1 MAEFSEVMTQ
11 FARLCD
17 YYSQN
22 GCHGCP
28 VDEEGFNCACEKQG
42 CSKSSAEEL
51 EAIIMSWAAEHP
63 EPVYPTWSEWLVQMG
78 VFPPMMST
86 NPIKAMD
93 AISSGVCKPIPA
105 DIAQK
110 LGIEPK
116 EG

>member
-1 MAEFSEVMTQ
+1 MAEFREVMAQ

-28 VDEEGFNCACEKQG
+28 VDEEGFNCACKKQG
-42 CSKSSAEEL
+42 CSKSSAEDL

-63 EPVYPTWSEWLVQMG
+63 EPVYPTWIDVMKMYG
-78 VFPPMMST
+78 VTDETGYCYLDS
-86 NPIKAMD
+86 AY
-93 AISSGVCKPIPA
+93 KPIPA
-105 DIAQK
+105 DIAEK

-116 EG
+116 GEA